1 MVALK
6 MLIAGAFAAGV
17 VVATGEPMAH
27 AEPLTP
33 GQTQYVSDGEDD
45 RPCPDGSC
53 QRPRRA
59 TKPPRGVMGCV
70 RGVCIPRRV
79 RP

>member
-6 MLIAGAFAAGV
+6 MLIAGAFGAAA
-17 VVATGEPMAH
+17 VVAGDPMAQ
-27 AEPLTP
+27 ADPLTP

-53 QRPRRA
+53 QRPRQA
-59 TKPPRGVMGCV
+59 TKPPRGVMGRV
-70 RGVCIPRRV
+70 RGVCVPRRV

>member
-6 MLIAGAFAAGV
+6 MLLVGAFAAGV
-17 VVATGEPMAH
+17 VVANEPMAQPD
-27 AEPLTP
+27 PLTP
-33 GQTQYVSDGEDD
+33 GQTQYLSDGEDD
-45 RPCPDGSC
+45 RPCPDGTC
-53 QRPRRA
+53 QRPRQA

-70 RGVCIPRRV
+70 RGACVPRRV